1 MSGRFTSLE
10 IPLYRRLLIGGIFNF
25 LAMQIALIARAWLA
39 YDLTGSNTALGGVL
53 IGFGISSIVAIPS
66 AGVLADRFS
75 KRSILLLTGTGQGLV
90 SAALALAVATDSIE
104 YWMLV
109 MASVVQG
116 AMISFIAPARM
127 GFMADAVDRERLTNA
142 VFLSQ
147 SSVQLTRV
155 FGPAAAGA
163 LIGVDA
169 IGVAG
174 VYVIAAL
181 CSAAGIAYTVG
192 LPAGRPTATSNQ
204 TPLGDL
210 VDGLRYV
217 RSNRPVAHL
226 ITLSFIVVLV
236 AFPHTA
242 FLPVVAD
249 DVFDTGSFGF
259 GMLTTAAAVGALGTS
274 LGLANIDRSRLWRL
288 QALAAVAFGGFLLA
302 FGMAPSFA
310 VAVALIFCVG
320 AASAAFQA
328 MNNSLVLTSV
338 PVEYHGRMQSLLML
352 SFSGFG
358 LAALPLGIV
367 ADALGLRETLVIM
380 GAVVV
385 AVSTWSLVR
394 RGDGPDATDIA
405 SGPVSSDA
413 ATDPAGE
420 VRR

>member
-155 FGPAAAGA
+155 FGPATAGA

-174 VYVIAAL
+174 VYVIAA
-181 CSAAGIAYTVG
+181 TNHPWDVD
-192 LPAGRPTATSNQ
+192 PAVRRPGRFDRM
-204 TPLGDL
+204 LL
-210 VDGLRYV
+210 VPPPDTDAREAIFRTHLRD
-217 RSNRPVAHL
+217 RPVERIDTAKL
-226 ITLSFIVVLV
+226 ARRTDGFSGADIALV
-236 AFPHTA
+236 C
-242 FLPVVAD
+242 
-249 DVFDTGSFGF
+249 
-259 GMLTTAAAVGALGTS
+259 TTAAELALRDS
-274 LGLANIDRSRLWRL
+274 IRSGDVRMITMADMER
-288 QALAAVAFGGFLLA
+288 ALAGTR
-302 FGMAPSFA
+302 PST
-310 VAVALIFCVG
+310 G
-320 AASAAFQA
+320 AWF
-328 MNNSLVLTSV
+328 
-338 PVEYHGRMQSLLML
+338 
-352 SFSGFG
+352 
-358 LAALPLGIV
+358 
-367 ADALGLRETLVIM
+367 
-380 GAVVV
+380 
-385 AVSTWSLVR
+385 
-394 RGDGPDATDIA
+394 DIA
-405 SGPVSSDA
+405 RNVIAFSNQGGDYDDLRAYMKSN
-413 ATDPAGE
+413 
-420 VRR
+420 RLL